1 MSRKSSD
8 RLKDTTKIKFFSLV
22 PVNCYTVAY
31 IFFSPFITTFITQ
44 YIYVLLLKYQKV
56 NETFSGY
63 TVNMSKFINSRI
75 KEFRKEFRSMTN
87 FFEGKTLNQFPILL
101 FFIVFLATMLTMA
114 YLYLNVIK

>member
-1 MSRKSSD
+1 
-8 RLKDTTKIKFFSLV
+8 
-22 PVNCYTVAY
+22 
-31 IFFSPFITTFITQ
+31 
-44 YIYVLLLKYQKV
+44 
-56 NETFSGY
+56 
-63 TVNMSKFINSRI
+63 MSKFINSRI